1 MEKQKLTGY
10 RELRSDEIELI
21 NQGKAL
27 AEEVNKWLVFLETR
41 NSVDQRAVSLA
52 KTNLQQGFMWA
63 TRAIAKPTTF

>member
-27 AEEVNKWLVFLETR
+27 AEEVNKWLVFLGTR
-41 NSVDQRAVSLA
+41 NARDC
-52 KTNLQQGFMWA
+52 
-63 TRAIAKPTTF
+63 